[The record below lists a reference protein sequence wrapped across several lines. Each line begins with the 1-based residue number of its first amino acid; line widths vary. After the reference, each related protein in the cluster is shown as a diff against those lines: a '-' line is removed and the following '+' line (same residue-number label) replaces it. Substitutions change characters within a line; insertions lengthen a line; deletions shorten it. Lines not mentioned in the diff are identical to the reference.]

1 MIYQVKPE
9 FTPGTE
15 IYSLN
20 NLGIISSYFISRVL
34 FNGKDD
40 GYSINILI
48 TYVIVNDKHNTIATV
63 DAEELKRRFFLDK
76 KDIVKHIVEQI

>member
-1 MIYQVKPE
+1 MIYQVKTE

-20 NLGIISSYFISRVL
+20 NLGTISSYFISKVL
-34 FNGKDD
+34 FEGKDD
-40 GYSINILI
+40 GDSITIKLKYI
-48 TYVIVNDKHNTIATV
+48 IVNSKHQII
-63 DAEELKRRFFLDK
+63 DIKELKERFFLDK

>member
-1 MIYQVKPE
+1 MIYQVKTE

-20 NLGIISSYFISRVL
+20 NLGTISSYFISKVL
-34 FNGKDD
+34 FEGKDD
-40 GYSINILI
+40 GDSITIKLKYI
-48 TYVIVNDKHNTIATV
+48 IVNSKHQIIDTI
-63 DAEELKRRFFLDK
+63 DIKELKRRFFLDK

>member
-20 NLGIISSYFISRVL
+20 SFGNISSYFVSKVL

-40 GYSINILI
+40 GCSINILI
-48 TYVIVNDKHNTIATV
+48 TYVIVNDNHKIIATM
-63 DAEELKRRFFLDK
+63 DAEELKKRFFLDK
-76 KDIVKHIVEQI
+76 KDIVKHITEQV

>member
-20 NLGIISSYFISRVL
+20 NLGTISSYFISKVL
-34 FNGKDD
+34 FEGKDD
-40 GYSINILI
+40 GDSIAIKLKY
-48 TYVIVNDKHNTIATV
+48 TIVNSKHQIIATI
-63 DAEELKRRFFLDK
+63 DIKELKERFFLDK

>member
-1 MIYQVKPE
+1 MIYQVKTE

-20 NLGIISSYFISRVL
+20 NLGTISSYFISKVL
-34 FNGKDD
+34 FEGKDD
-40 GYSINILI
+40 GDSITIEVKY
-48 TYVIVNDKHNTIATV
+48 TIVNSKHQIIDTI
-63 DAEELKRRFFLDK
+63 DIKELKERFFLDK

>member
-1 MIYQVKPE
+1 MIYQVKTE

-20 NLGIISSYFISRVL
+20 NLGTISSYFISKVL
-34 FNGKDD
+34 FEGKDD
-40 GYSINILI
+40 GDSITIKLKYI
-48 TYVIVNDKHNTIATV
+48 IVNSKHQIIDTI
-63 DAEELKRRFFLDK
+63 DIKELKERFFLDK